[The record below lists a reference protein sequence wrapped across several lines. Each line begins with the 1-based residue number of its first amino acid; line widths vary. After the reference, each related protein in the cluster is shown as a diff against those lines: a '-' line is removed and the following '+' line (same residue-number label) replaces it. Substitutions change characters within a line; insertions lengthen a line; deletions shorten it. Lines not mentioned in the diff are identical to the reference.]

1 MNNRGRN
8 RWSDDLWGGY
18 QSPVAPKKKFNKMV
32 SLMTMEGKE
41 ISCKLPCR
49 SKFVGQGYQRNDSQS
64 RRLNIQTEFVLDPR
78 VNLGAFGASV
88 EIAIAS

>member
-1 MNNRGRN
+1 M
-8 RWSDDLWGGY
+8 GGIDGLMTCGGVINHP
-18 QSPVAPKKKFNKMV
+18 SLPKKSNKMV

-64 RRLNIQTEFVLDPR
+64 RRLNIQTEFVFDPR

>member
-1 MNNRGRN
+1 
-8 RWSDDLWGGY
+8 
-18 QSPVAPKKKFNKMV
+18 
-32 SLMTMEGKE
+32 MTMEGKE

-64 RRLNIQTEFVLDPR
+64 RRLNIQTEFVFDPR